1 MREEAVTVSG
11 QEGDN
16 ESLLDLSDQELI
28 EFFSRVSENEL
39 EQILEETRA
48 SIDGY
53 VDILSDI
60 DDKAAR
66 TLRLN
71 TLIFGFILTFAGL
84 VTNAST
90 GQFAPLSQFVNVSYL
105 AGLLATGIS
114 ATLALI
120 TYTQSQIRSGFSV
133 KDVET
138 VFRETLSDDITT
150 NRKIL
155 LFNRVRSHIRWI
167 QRNRLVNR
175 RDSNMLFASHVFLM
189 VSLGNYGLA
198 VFMGSIGV
206 THWLLLLVLS
216 LAISIVLTFIVTLPK
231 NMLWPGVCSV
241 WEFVYEMFVSPF
253 QR

>member
-1 MREEAVTVSG
+1 VSG
-11 QEGDN
+11 REGDDEN
-16 ESLLDLSDQELI
+16 LLDLSDDELI
-28 EFFSRVSENEL
+28 EFYSRISEDEL
-39 EQILEETRA
+39 AQILEETRA

-84 VTNAST
+84 VMSGSNE
-90 GQFAPLSQFVNVSYL
+90 QFAPLSQYVNVSYFV
-105 AGLLATGIS
+105 GLLATGIS

-133 KDVET
+133 RDVET
-138 VFRETLSDDITT
+138 IFQETLDDKITT
-150 NRKIL
+150 NPKIL

-167 QRNRLVNR
+167 QQNRSVNR

-189 VSLGNYGLA
+189 ISLGNYALA
-198 VFMGSIGV
+198 VLMGSISV
-206 THWLLLLVLS
+206 THWFLLLVLS
-216 LAISIVLTFIVTLPK
+216 PIVSLLLTVIVTLPK
-231 NMLWPGVCSV
+231 NRLWPT
-241 WEFVYEMFVSPF
+241 VSGTWVKIDDNILSRF
-253 QR
+253 RR